1 MKLKLMLVKYGIKQS
16 ELARAIGVSRVT
28 VTNRINGLKGEWT
41 ESDMLKVWEYF
52 KTNVNENIQITDLF
66 F

>member
-1 MKLKLMLVKYGIKQS
+1 MKLKLMLVKHGITQAK
-16 ELARAIGVSRVT
+16 LAEVISVSRVT

-52 KTNVNENIQITDLF
+52 KTNVDENIQITDLF

>member
-1 MKLKLMLVKYGIKQS
+1 MLVKHGIKQS

-41 ESDMLKVWEYF
+41 ESDMLKVWGYF
-52 KTNVNENIQITDLF
+52 KTNVDENIQITDLF